1 MKLLTLNCHSWQEE
15 NQLDK
20 IKYLAEIISHKDYD
34 VIALQE
40 VSQSINSAFVEMD
53 IKEDNFALLLKMELD
68 KITENNYEFYWDFS
82 HIGYD
87 VYEEGLAIMS
97 KHKFINNESFFITKG
112 EDRTYWKT
120 RKIVKSSIEIKD
132 EIFDFYSCHLGWW
145 IDDEEPFKYQADKLL
160 DTISNSAAAIFM
172 GDFNN
177 NAFVRNEG
185 YDYLLSKGLID
196 LYLETDSTD
205 ECSATAKGK
214 IDGWEENREKL
225 RLDLILSNKPL
236 KVKSANVIFN
246 GKNKNII
253 SDHYGV
259 ELEIDL

>member
-40 VSQSINSAFVEMD
+40 VSQSINSASVEMD